1 VEDSG
6 YRYVQIHEKG
16 SDFCMLTCDL
26 GKQAYTV
33 DTYKFLIG
41 VNDKKTSNQIDG
53 RPVTMHKDENQGLSG
68 IVSILSIERNMLAP
82 ISLYK
87 SALLLYVYFHF
98 FIRSV
103 KKNTFFYLV

>member
-1 VEDSG
+1 MVILTCVYAVANSLVEDSG

-16 SDFCMLTCDL
+16 SDFGMLTCDL

-33 DTYKFLIG
+33 DTYKFLI
-41 VNDKKTSNQIDG
+41 
-53 RPVTMHKDENQGLSG
+53 
-68 IVSILSIERNMLAP
+68 ERNMLAP
-82 ISLYK
+82 ISLFK

-103 KKNTFFYLV
+103 KKNTFFYLF